1 MLECCNFSADC
12 KEALIVSHYD
22 VHALQDSVTVG
33 RVQEK
38 VDVVIPVATGM
49 EMVKWGFGYLCV

>member
-1 MLECCNFSADC
+1 
-12 KEALIVSHYD
+12 VSHYD